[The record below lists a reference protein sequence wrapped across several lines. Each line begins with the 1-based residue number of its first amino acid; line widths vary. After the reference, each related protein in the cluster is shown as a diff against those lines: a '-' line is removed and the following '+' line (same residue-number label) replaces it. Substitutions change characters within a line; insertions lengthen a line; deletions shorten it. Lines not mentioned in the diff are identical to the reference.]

1 MFKIAF
7 KEKNVALLG
16 VVHILRNRG
25 WGGGLSKELK
35 YYRGAVWQMITV
47 YHESWVITLDI
58 SFPKT

>member
-25 WGGGLSKELK
+25 
-35 YYRGAVWQMITV
+35 YYTGVVWQMITV